1 MSKSNTQECIQRVL
15 VPVKAQLR
23 TVVMH
28 GDLWIAKD
36 LMDVTTAGDVLIQ
49 RMAVGQ
55 NGSLWSSQMQKRS
68 PRSRLLDGLMVGGTR
83 GRTSRSE
90 SGTLNNIIPKNHCV
104 YQKLENLIEAQ
115 G

>member
-1 MSKSNTQECIQRVL
+1 MSQSNKQECIQRVL

-28 GDLWIAKD
+28 GDLWMAKD
-36 LMDVTTAGDVLIQ
+36 LMDVTTAGGVLIH
-49 RMAVGQ
+49 RMAVGR
-55 NGSLWSSQMQKRS
+55 NGSLWSSQRHQRS
-68 PRSRLLDGLMVGGTR
+68 PRSRSLDGLMVGGTR

-90 SGTLNNIIPKNHCV
+90 SETLNNIIPKNHCV
-104 YQKLENLIEAQ
+104 YHKLENFLEAQ